1 MVTVMISNLCE
12 NLYIHTY
19 THAQV
24 PHEIPEAHLA
34 VRIGQRSSFLI
45 VDEEE
50 VDLAVV
56 DEEKRQRILT

>member
-34 VRIGQRSSFLI
+34 VRIGQRNSVLT

-50 VDLAVV
+50 LDLTVV
-56 DEEKRQRILT
+56 DEVKSLRILT

>member
-1 MVTVMISNLCE
+1 MHANARAS
-12 NLYIHTY
+12 YP

-24 PHEIPEAHLA
+24 PPEIPAAHLA